1 MPLPH
6 GSGLDPHK
14 ASVMVANK
22 LPAPN
27 DQAQALCGA
36 TSLEGNKG
44 HGRGEGWM
52 KGLRAREEKASDRVR
67 STSGIWMPCD
77 DDDPD

>member
-27 DQAQALCGA
+27 DQAQALYGA
-36 TSLEGNKG
+36 TSLEGNK
-44 HGRGEGWM
+44 RGEGWM
-52 KGLRAREEKASDRVR
+52 KGLRAREEKTSDGVR
-67 STSGIWMPCD
+67 NTNGIWRPCD